1 MKKSFRILFISL
13 LCFSLT
19 GLSFTI
25 DTTNKDSLKVVFLDD
40 PVVAKFDSML
50 LANFTNSESIF
61 EGSVKSSTE
70 AHSYSDSIYTLR
82 IEALNKK
89 TPIDLVFNPYVKQ
102 YIKVYTQ
109 RRRTQMSRMM
119 GLAAF
124 YFPMFEEVLDQ
135 FDLPLE
141 LKYLAI
147 VESALNPKAKSW
159 AGATGL
165 WQFMYNT
172 GKEYDLKISSYVDER
187 MDPYRATVAA
197 CMYFQSSYNLYK
209 DWSLVLASYNS
220 GRGNVN
226 KAIRRSGGHKN
237 YWKIRRFLPKE
248 TRSYVPAFIA
258 VCYAMNYADKH
269 GISPEEPKVLH
280 YEIDTIEV
288 KYQIDFQY
296 LSKILDISIS
306 ELEFLNPAYKINVI
320 PFIDERAYHLV
331 LPVSKMGVFVQNESE
346 IYNHFSALDAL
357 KQKSYPKYSEEDERI
372 VHRVRNGEYLGKIA
386 SRYGCS
392 VSKIKKWNNLKSDA
406 ISVGQRLILF
416 VRPDHV

>member
-1 MKKSFRILFISL
+1 
-13 LCFSLT
+13 
-19 GLSFTI
+19 
-25 DTTNKDSLKVVFLDD
+25 
-40 PVVAKFDSML
+40 
-50 LANFTNSESIF
+50 
-61 EGSVKSSTE
+61 
-70 AHSYSDSIYTLR
+70 
-82 IEALNKK
+82 
-89 TPIDLVFNPYVKQ
+89 
-102 YIKVYTQ
+102 
-109 RRRTQMSRMM
+109 
-119 GLAAF
+119 
-124 YFPMFEEVLDQ
+124 
-135 FDLPLE
+135 
-141 LKYLAI
+141 
-147 VESALNPKAKSW
+147 
-159 AGATGL
+159 
-165 WQFMYNT
+165 
-172 GKEYDLKISSYVDER
+172 
-187 MDPYRATVAA
+187 
-197 CMYFQSSYNLYK
+197 
-209 DWSLVLASYNS
+209 
-220 GRGNVN
+220 
-226 KAIRRSGGHKN
+226 
-237 YWKIRRFLPKE
+237 
-248 TRSYVPAFIA
+248 
-258 VCYAMNYADKH
+258 MNYADKH